1 MTNPTSM
8 RDNGRSSWPLLFGED
23 PTDFYG
29 VLHVLCFDCDDNEDI
44 SHIGIG
50 ILTVIPE
57 DSATVP
63 YSLPYSTPHQDAT
76 TTTIIL

>member
-1 MTNPTSM
+1 MTNPTSI

-23 PTDFYG
+23 PTDFYKT
-29 VLHVLCFDCDDNEDI
+29 CFDCDDNEDI